1 MKLWSARILLVTLVA
16 IIYTQTAWNDFVEY
30 DDQLVITQNPNIAQ
44 GLTPEGLAWAFTTGY
59 FANWMPL
66 TWLTHLTDYEIY
78 QGWAG
83 GHHLTSALFHLIA
96 VLLLLESL
104 RKMTDQSLLS
114 LIVAVLYAT
123 HPMHVESVAW
133 VSERKGNL
141 SSVLWMLTMYL
152 YARYVKSPSV
162 ERMAAVAGSLLA
174 GLMAKQMLVSLPL
187 ILLLLDFWPLRRRD
201 TFLGFRGRPIWPLI
215 REKWSLFLISIVF
228 MPIAYLMQERGEA
241 ISTLE
246 GLNLNYRLQNVIYS
260 TVMYLRRFFWP
271 SDLAVFYPH
280 PKDTLS
286 ITVLVGCVVVLLGLT
301 LLAFL
306 SRKSMP
312 WNIVGWF
319 WYLISLAPVSGIV
332 PIGSHGMADRYG
344 DIPLI
349 GISIATVWTLYYLVV
364 RFRIP
369 RVVTMPAAIATISLL
384 VFLSYIQ
391 ASHWRNTETL
401 FASITR
407 VDPDNLI
414 AQNGLGVI
422 DLNKGNLESAAKHF
436 QVAIDA
442 DKRFPL
448 AHANLGTVLAQQG
461 KLDEAIAEYREA
473 AEWGYQPSWFAAARL
488 LAQQNKIE
496 EAIAACEYGFGMG
509 PATPDESILYGVLL
523 MRAQRY
529 ADAERALLTAIE
541 GDPQSAEARLHLAFS
556 LLSQKKIDSARL
568 QFAWATTL
576 DPSAIDSIES
586 LVKASKD
593 QDPIALD
600 ILAACYSQVDKMG
613 VACKTQEAA
622 LILAAK
628 QGHSELI
635 EGMQARLRS
644 YLNNIR
650 YLQHASATG
659 EAI

>member
-1 MKLWSARILLVTLVA
+1 MKLWSARILLAILVA
-16 IIYTQTAWNDFVEY
+16 IIYTQTAWNEFVEY
-30 DDQLVITQNPNIAQ
+30 DDQLVITQNPDIAK
-44 GLTPEGLAWAFTTGY
+44 GLTPEGLAWAFSTSY

-66 TWLTHLTDYEIY
+66 TWLTHLADYEFY
-78 QGWAG
+78 RDWAG

-96 VLLLLESL
+96 VLLLFEAL
-104 RKMTDQSLLS
+104 RKMTNQAMLS
-114 LIVAVLYAT
+114 LIVAAIYAT

-141 SSVLWMLTMYL
+141 SSVFWMLTMYL
-152 YARYVKSPSV
+152 YARYVKAPSI
-162 ERMAAVAGSLLA
+162 ERMAAVAGSLFA

-187 ILLLLDFWPLRRRD
+187 ILLLLDFWPLHRRD
-201 TFLGFRGRPIWPLI
+201 TFFGLRARPLWPLI
-215 REKWSLFLISIVF
+215 REKWSLFLIAAFFIPV
-228 MPIAYLMQERGEA
+228 AYLMQERGEA

-280 PKDTLS
+280 PKDSLS
-286 ITVLVGCVVVLLGLT
+286 ISVLLGCLCILLGIT
-301 LLAFL
+301 ILAFL
-306 SRKSMP
+306 LRKKMP

-319 WYLISLAPVSGIV
+319 WYLIALTPVSGII

-349 GISIATVWTLYYLVV
+349 GISIATVWTLYYIVV
-364 RFRIP
+364 RFSVPRFVTIP
-369 RVVTMPAAIATISLL
+369 ATAATICLL
-384 VFLSYIQ
+384 VGLSYVQ
-391 ASHWRNTETL
+391 TSHWRNTETL
-401 FASITR
+401 FTSIIR

-422 DLNKGNLESAAKHF
+422 DLNKGELDTAAQHF
-436 QVAIDA
+436 QVAIHA

-461 KLDEAIAEYREA
+461 KLDDAVAEYREA

-488 LAQQNKIE
+488 LAQQNKTD

-509 PATPDESILYGVLL
+509 PVTSDESTLYGVLL

-529 ADAERALLTAIE
+529 ADAERALLTAIQN
-541 GDPQSAEARLHLAFS
+541 DPQSAEARLHLALS
-556 LLSQKKIDSARL
+556 LLSQKRIDSARL
-568 QFAWATTL
+568 QFAWAVTL
-576 DPSAIDSIES
+576 NPAVIDSIES
-586 LVKASKD
+586 LVKSSKD
-593 QDPIALD
+593 QDPISLD

-613 VACKTQEAA
+613 AACKSQEAA
-622 LILAAK
+622 LLQAAK
-628 QGHSELI
+628 QGHAELI

-644 YLNNIR
+644 YLNNIK